1 MPISH
6 RLLSFVL
13 KLEDGSATC
22 WPTARG
28 QQVHSELTAGF
39 DYALLFSINIPVKQ
53 FSRGENL
60 GRERHIQDQVPALRD
75 YEQTCPFMKT
85 DQNIPSHFPTYLS

>member
-1 MPISH
+1 MPISR

-39 DYALLFSINIPVKQ
+39 DYALLLSINIPVKQ

-60 GRERHIQDQVPALRD
+60 GRKRHVQD
-75 YEQTCPFMKT
+75 
-85 DQNIPSHFPTYLS
+85 